1 MSTQQQKSFKILL
14 VGDACLDVYHYG
26 VCERMSPEA
35 PVPVFKKLREEAR
48 LGMSHNVRLNLES
61 FGLKVVHFCN
71 QERVVKHRFIEDRY
85 SQQIFRYDEGEN
97 KKLSPM
103 NPTMSDEY
111 DAVVVS
117 DYNKG
122 FVTEES
128 FQTLLESLDSSVP
141 IFVDSKKQDLSL
153 FKDCF
158 IKINEL
164 EYKKADL
171 SSIDR
176 QKLVVTLGGKGAMWK
191 GDIYPTK
198 EVDVYDVCGAGDVF
212 ISALVYGFLKFRNI
226 PQAIEIANR
235 CAALSVTKSGTYVLQ
250 KEDINNL
257 I

>member
-1 MSTQQQKSFKILL
+1 MDTQQQKPFKILL

-35 PVPVFKKLREEAR
+35 PVPVFKKLREETR

-61 FGLKVVHFCN
+61 FGLKVTHFCN
-71 QERVVKHRFIEDRY
+71 QERLAKHRFIEDRY

-103 NPTMSDEY
+103 DPTPLDKY

-158 IKINEL
+158 IKINDL
-164 EYKKADL
+164 EHKKADL
-171 SSIDR
+171 SNIDR
-176 QKLVVTLGGKGAMWK
+176 QKLIVTLGGKGAMWK
-191 GDIYPTK
+191 GDIYLTK

-212 ISALVYGFLKFRNI
+212 ISALVYGFLKFRNV

-235 CAALSVTKSGTYVLQ
+235 CAAFSVTKNGTYVLQ
-250 KEDINNL
+250 KEDIKVL